1 MQKTRERYTTSE
13 RDLIEQLDAVIDR
26 VHFRDD
32 VLDEPTITRPL
43 PDKVTVRT
51 FTTHQAAPPDPDLST
66 RTAPTAQINTI
77 DPTRYTR
84 LVKCRDCFLLDIT
97 AQGTYC
103 LMQGDIALPDVVGEC
118 ETFTIA
124 TACA

>member
-1 MQKTRERYTTSE
+1 MS
-13 RDLIEQLDAVIDR
+13 RDLIEKLDEVIAR
-26 VHFRDD
+26 RTQRADD
-32 VLDEPTITRPL
+32 VEQAPIIRPL

-51 FTTHQAAPPDPDLST
+51 FTKQQAAPLEPDLST
-66 RTAPTAQINTI
+66 KTANHAQIKTI

-97 AQGTYC
+97 AQGTHC
-103 LMQGDIALPDVVGEC
+103 LMQGDIALPDVVREC
-118 ETFTIA
+118 EMFTLA